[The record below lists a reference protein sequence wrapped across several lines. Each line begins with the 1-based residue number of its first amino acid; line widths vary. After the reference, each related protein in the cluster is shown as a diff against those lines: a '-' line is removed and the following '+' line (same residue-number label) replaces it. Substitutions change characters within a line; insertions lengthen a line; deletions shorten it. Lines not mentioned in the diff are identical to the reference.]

1 MLSSSFS
8 QKLSWLTMKS
18 ADTTTGVRLAREGS
32 WFQKTIFILS
42 LFFSRSCWLGLRGA
56 DIGLAVFCFWAVLAA
71 LDVLEGGLL
80 GMKLLILT
88 SLAERSLMVLDLE
101 MTEKCYWEGR

>member
-1 MLSSSFS
+1 M
-8 QKLSWLTMKS
+8 
-18 ADTTTGVRLAREGS
+18 
-32 WFQKTIFILS
+32 
-42 LFFSRSCWLGLRGA
+42 
-56 DIGLAVFCFWAVLAA
+56 GLAVFCLWAVLAA

-88 SLAERSLMVLDLE
+88 SLAERSLMVLDLV